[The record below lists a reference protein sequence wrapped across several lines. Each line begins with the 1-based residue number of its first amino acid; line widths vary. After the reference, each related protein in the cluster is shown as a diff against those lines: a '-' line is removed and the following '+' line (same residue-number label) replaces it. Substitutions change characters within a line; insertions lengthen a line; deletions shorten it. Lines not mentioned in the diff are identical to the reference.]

1 MWNSCL
7 DFITKEIWSTFTGIE
22 ASVLSR
28 LGHIRGQSQVGLLSK
43 TEDIAELK

>member
-1 MWNSCL
+1 MWNSYL

-28 LGHIRGQSQVGLLSK
+28 QSQVGLLSK